1 MVITT
6 SSGSRYHYDM
16 HSNEININAG
26 EKNPS
31 FRPVKFGAIE
41 TISSLPCI
49 DTFILELTRDCNF
62 RCSYCCYNGKYDGVR
77 SHSSVAM
84 TQSTIDEAIRF
95 IADARAKDKGLNIV
109 FYGGEPLLRFN
120 LIQYFLQKAVIVLP
134 DDTSYSIST
143 NGSLLSDDEILS
155 WIVENDFSLNL
166 SYDVIENSG
175 RRYKNGKPSLTDV
188 NKILQRISLVDP
200 EYWETKVNLLVT
212 FSDISQLLEI
222 AKTWGRN
229 VILRGKAPHLIS
241 GVAPCTIGDYLIE
254 EDKILMTLRDLMDYY
269 SHNRENIFIKTYFE
283 QLCSPI
289 IERQV
294 YELPDNYSPLVC
306 LPNNA
311 RCFVDAEGNIGICE
325 KTSDDLRFGSLQ
337 KGWDYSRINHAVSKL
352 ARERIDRCSHC
363 EYFRLCKTCFTNYFY
378 DSERWHVD
386 CQWQQKWNR
395 IILTLSLE
403 LLEKNLFDSE
413 YAERCSLREITEED
427 IPSIFR
433 IMSNPRVMQ
442 YVDGVES
449 LKNFEDSLRFFLF
462 ISEINRNFAR
472 PTLLAIVD
480 EKSDLIGVVGI
491 DDITDD
497 VANLFFILDES
508 HWSKGIMTA
517 VLAEYLEKCVPPD
530 VRSITTHINPDNE
543 AALKL
548 ANKFTT
554 IKVSTL
560 QQL

>member
-6 SSGSRYHYDM
+6 NSGSRYHYDM
-16 HSNEININAG
+16 HSNEINIDTG

-31 FRPVKFGAIE
+31 FRPVQFGAID
-41 TISSLPCI
+41 TVSSLSCI

-62 RCSYCCYNGKYDGVR
+62 RCSYCCYSGKYDGAR

-84 TQSTIDEAIRF
+84 TKPIIDEAIRF

-120 LIQYFLQKAVIVLP
+120 LIQYFLQKAAKVLP

-143 NGSLLSDDEILS
+143 NGSLLSDNELLS
-155 WIVENDFSLNL
+155 WIVENDISLNL
-166 SYDVIENSG
+166 SYDVLENSG

-188 NKILQRISLVDP
+188 NKILQRIRLVYP
-200 EYWETKVNLLVT
+200 GYWETKVDLLVT
-212 FSDISQLLEI
+212 FSDISQLLDI
-222 AKTWGRN
+222 AKAWGSN
-229 VILRGKAPHLIS
+229 AILRGKAPHLIS
-241 GVAPCTIGDYLIE
+241 GVAPCTIGDYLID
-254 EDKILMTLRDLMDYY
+254 EDKILMTLRNLMDYY

-289 IERQV
+289 IERRV

-311 RCFVDAEGNIGICE
+311 RCFIDAKGNIGICE
-325 KTSDDLRFGSLQ
+325 KTSDNLRFGSLQ
-337 KGWDYSRINHAVSKL
+337 KGWDYERINHAVSKL
-352 ARERIDRCSHC
+352 AKERIDRCSHC

-378 DSERWHVD
+378 DSGRWSAD

-413 YAERCSLREITEED
+413 YVERCSLREVTEKD
-427 IPSIFR
+427 IPAIYR
-433 IMSNPRVMQ
+433 IMSNPRVMR
-442 YVDGVES
+442 YVDGVVPF
-449 LKNFEDSLRFFLF
+449 KTFEDSLNFFLL
-462 ISEINRNFAR
+462 ISEINANFAHS
-472 PTLLAIVD
+472 LLTIVD
-480 EKSDLIGVVGI
+480 GKSELIGVVGI

-497 VANLFFILDES
+497 AANLFFLLDES
-508 HWSKGIMTA
+508 HWRKGIMTA
-517 VLAEYLEKCVPPD
+517 ALAKYLEKYVPPS
-530 VRSITTHINPDNE
+530 VSRIVAHINPDNK
-543 AALKL
+543 AALRL
-548 ANKFTT
+548 ASKFTT

-560 QQL
+560 

>member
-6 SSGSRYHYDM
+6 NSGSRYHYDM
-16 HSNEININAG
+16 HSNEINIDTG

-31 FRPVKFGAIE
+31 FRPVQFGAIE
-41 TISSLPCI
+41 TVSFLPCI

-62 RCSYCCYNGKYDGVR
+62 RCSYCCYSGKYDGAR

-84 TQSTIDEAIRF
+84 TKPIIDEAIRF
-95 IADARAKDKGLNIV
+95 IADAKAKDKGLNIV

-120 LIQYFLQKAVIVLP
+120 LIQYFLQKAVIFLP

-143 NGSLLSDDEILS
+143 NGSLLSDDELLS
-155 WIVENDFSLNL
+155 WIVENDISLNL
-166 SYDVIENSG
+166 SYDVLENSG
-175 RRYKNGKPSLTDV
+175 RRYKNGKPSLADV
-188 NKILQRISLVDP
+188 NKILQRIRLVYP

-212 FSDISQLLEI
+212 FSNISQLLEI
-222 AKTWGRN
+222 AKAWGSN
-229 VILRGKAPHLIS
+229 AILRGKAPHLIS
-241 GVAPCTIGDYLIE
+241 GVAPCTIGDYSIDE
-254 EDKILMTLRDLMDYY
+254 GQILMTLRNLMDYY

-289 IERQV
+289 VERQV

-306 LPNNA
+306 LPNNS
-311 RCFVDAEGNIGICE
+311 RCFIDAEGNIGICE
-325 KTSDDLRFGSLQ
+325 KTSDNLRLGSIK
-337 KGWDYSRINHAVSKL
+337 KGWDFGCINHAVSKL

-378 DSERWHVD
+378 DSSRWNAD

-403 LLEKNLFDSE
+403 LLENNLFESE
-413 YAERCSLREITEED
+413 YVERCSLREVTEKD
-427 IPSIFR
+427 IPAIYR
-433 IMSNPRVMQ
+433 IMSNPRVMR
-442 YVDGVES
+442 YVDGVEPF
-449 LKNFEDSLRFFLF
+449 KTFEDSLSFFLL
-462 ISEINRNFAR
+462 ISEINRNFAQ
-472 PTLLAIVD
+472 PALLAIVD

-491 DDITDD
+491 DDITYDA
-497 VANLFFILDES
+497 ANLFFLLDEGY
-508 HWSKGIMTA
+508 WGKGIMTA
-517 VLAEYLEKCVPPD
+517 LLADYLEKYVPPD

-560 QQL
+560 